1 MADLPPIRWHR
12 LLGALLD
19 AVLSPVGVSI
29 ETDIAVTAEPPRAD
43 ILLLRRQQPRWNE
56 AQRRRLADGLRDT
69 DAGHLLIEFKYTEGL
84 SEDACMQLLSY
95 DYFYRHHRRL
105 SRDDVACFLVSA
117 TTPRSDLLT
126 RLGFHPTD
134 RAGVYGGNDHP
145 LLAAMQV
152 ILLNELTPAAHN
164 SFLKCFASRRSEQEA
179 SFRVLQ
185 HNELLASSPKVEHLI
200 YGLWRLLMKN
210 APELQEI
217 TPEYVMQ
224 LGKELIDA
232 VLQATPAEEA
242 MKYFT
247 AEERLA
253 GLDPK
258 ERLAGLDPKERLAGL
273 DPKER
278 LAGLDPKE
286 RLAGLDPKQRLAGL
300 DPKEFLS
307 GLDLKDRLAGLTP
320 DQIRRYLEQLE
331 KSNPQ

>member
-1 MADLPPIRWHR
+1 MANPPPIRWHR

-19 AVLSPVGVSI
+19 AVLSPVGISV
-29 ETDIAVTAEPPRAD
+29 ETDIPVTAEPPRAD
-43 ILLLRRQQPRWNE
+43 ILLLRRDQPHWNE
-56 AQRRRLADGLRDT
+56 AQRQRLADGLRDT
-69 DAGHLLIEFKYTEGL
+69 DADHLLIEFKYTEGL
-84 SEDACMQLLSY
+84 TESAFVQLLSY
-95 DYFYRHHRRL
+95 DYFYRRHRRL
-105 SRDDVACFLVSA
+105 SRNDVACFLVSA

-145 LLAAMQV
+145 LLTAMQV
-152 ILLNELTPAAHN
+152 ILLNELSPTAHN
-164 SFLKCFASRRSEQEA
+164 SFLKCFASRRKEQEV

-185 HNELLASSPKVEHLI
+185 HNEVLGSSLRIERLL

-224 LGKELIDA
+224 LGQELIDA
-232 VLQATPAEEA
+232 VLEATPADKA
-242 MKYFT
+242 MKHFT
-247 AEERLA
+247 VEERLTGLDPKEFLA

-258 ERLAGLDPKERLAGL
+258 ERLAGLDLKEFLAGIDPQERLA
-273 DPKER
+273 
-278 LAGLDPKE
+278 
-286 RLAGLDPKQRLAGL
+286 
-300 DPKEFLS
+300 

>member
-1 MADLPPIRWHR
+1 MANPPLIRWHR

-19 AVLSPVGVSI
+19 AVLSPVGISV

-43 ILLLRRQQPRWNE
+43 ILLIRRDQPHWNE
-56 AQRRRLADGLRDT
+56 AQMQRLADGLRDT
-69 DAGHLLIEFKYTEGL
+69 EASHLLLEFKYTEGL
-84 SEDACMQLLSY
+84 TKSAFVQLLSY
-95 DYFYRHHRRL
+95 DYFYRRYRQL
-105 SRDDVACFLVSA
+105 ARNDVACFLVSA

-126 RLGFHPTD
+126 RLGFHPTE
-134 RAGVYGGNDHP
+134 RAGVYGSADDS
-145 LLAAMQV
+145 LLEGMQV

-164 SFLKCFASRRSEQEA
+164 AFLKCFASRRKEQKA

-185 HNELLASSPKVEHLI
+185 HNELVVSSPRVEQLI

-224 LGKELIDA
+224 LGQELIDA
-232 VLQATPAEEA
+232 VFQATPAEEA
-242 MKYFT
+242 LKHYT
-247 AEERLA
+247 TKELLA
-253 GLDPK
+253 SLDIKEFLASLDPK

-286 RLAGLDPKQRLAGL
+286 FLA
-300 DPKEFLS
+300 

-320 DQIRRYLEQLE
+320 EQIRRYLEQME

>member
-1 MADLPPIRWHR
+1 MAHPPLIRWHR

-19 AVLSPVGVSI
+19 AVLSPVGISV
-29 ETDIAVTAEPPRAD
+29 ETDIPVTAEPPRAD
-43 ILLLRRQQPRWNE
+43 LLLLRRQPPHWND
-56 AQRRRLADGLRDT
+56 AQRQRLADGLRDT

-84 SEDACMQLLSY
+84 TESACVQLLSY
-95 DYFYRHHRRL
+95 DYFYRRHRRL

-117 TTPRSDLLT
+117 TTPRSNLLT

-134 RAGVYGGNDHP
+134 RAGVYGRNDHP

-164 SFLKCFASRRSEQEA
+164 AFLKCFASRRKEQEV

-185 HNELLASSPKVEHLI
+185 QNELLGSSPRIERLL

-224 LGKELIDA
+224 LGQELIDA
-232 VLQATPAEEA
+232 VLETTPADEA
-242 MKYFT
+242 MKHFT
-247 AEERLA
+247 VEERLA
-253 GLDPK
+253 GLAPQ
-258 ERLAGLDPKERLAGL
+258 ERLAGLAPQERLAGL
-273 DPKER
+273 ALQE
-278 LAGLDPKE
+278 
-286 RLAGLDPKQRLAGL
+286 
-300 DPKEFLS
+300 
-307 GLDLKDRLAGLTP
+307 RLAGLTP

>member
-1 MADLPPIRWHR
+1 MANPPPTRWHR

-19 AVLSPVGVSI
+19 AVLSPVGISV

-43 ILLLRRQQPRWNE
+43 LLLLRREQPHWNE
-56 AQRRRLADGLRDT
+56 AQRQRLADGLRDT
-69 DAGHLLIEFKYTEGL
+69 DASHLLIEFKYTEGL
-84 SEDACMQLLSY
+84 SENAFVQLLSY
-95 DYFYRHHRRL
+95 DYFYRRHRRL
-105 SRDDVACFLVSA
+105 SRNDVACFLVSA
-117 TTPRSDLLT
+117 TTPRRDLLT

-164 SFLKCFASRRSEQEA
+164 AFLKCFASRHSEQEV

-185 HNELLASSPKVEHLI
+185 HNERLVSSLQVERLL

-224 LGKELIDA
+224 LGQELIDA
-232 VLQATPAEEA
+232 VFQATPAEEA
-242 MKYFT
+242 MKHYT
-247 AEERLA
+247 VEERLA

-258 ERLAGLDPKERLAGL
+258 DRLAGLDLKEHLARLDPKDRLAGL
-273 DPKER
+273 DLKE
-278 LAGLDPKE
+278 
-286 RLAGLDPKQRLAGL
+286 
-300 DPKEFLS
+300 
-307 GLDLKDRLAGLTP
+307 RLAGLTP
-320 DQIRRYLEQLE
+320 DQIRRYLKQLE